1 MATELRVGQFWPE
14 IMLVISNDQTHAVF
28 KDESYAGLSAF
39 PMIKH
44 LHTLSCEVKL
54 AKIS

>member
-1 MATELRVGQFWPE
+1 MATELRFGQFWPE

-44 LHTLSCEVKL
+44 
-54 AKIS
+54 